1 MNILID
7 IGHTPQLN
15 FYKNLILTLAERG
28 NHVYVVVLKRGR
40 LPQIA
45 QYELGNIPN
54 VEVVAIG
61 KHRMNKWS
69 AILESNLLRIFQ
81 LLWWSKGKKID
92 VVLANG
98 VIAHIVGWIHR
109 VPCFAFDDD
118 PQVWDYRP
126 KLFFCTQSA
135 YCIYESQKPLSP
147 KAKILPCLKEWA
159 YLAPNVFKHNVEAL
173 SEYGVQPK
181 QYLFLR
187 EVSVG
192 TINYAGQA
200 SGAVLGIVPEI
211 QKIQAL
217 HPELKV
223 LLSLEEKHR
232 RAEYPA
238 DWILLQ
244 EPVKDIHSLIYYSA
258 GLISSGDSMARE
270 AALLGVPAYY
280 LGIRYDM
287 PANAAAAKVAQLQ
300 NQKTQPIADWL
311 HDTLSVDIQAAEEK
325 QQHLR
330 NHINATFIDINAYM
344 LSLVENVKNKANL
357 DKKSIVSKMEIVE

>member
-15 FYKNLILTLAERG
+15 FYKNLILTLSARG

-45 QYELGNIPN
+45 RYELGNVPN

-61 KHRMNKWS
+61 RHRMNKWS

-81 LLWWSKGKKID
+81 LLWWSLGKNID
-92 VVLANG
+92 VVLSNG
-98 VIAHIVGWIHR
+98 ALAHIVGWFHR
-109 VPCFAFDDD
+109 APGFAFGDD

-135 YCIYESQKPLSP
+135 YCIYESQKPLNP

-159 YLAPNVFKHNVEAL
+159 YLAPNVFRHNVEAL

-192 TINYAGQA
+192 TVNYAGQA

-211 QKIQAL
+211 QKMQAL

-244 EPVKDIHSLIYYSA
+244 EPIKDIHSLIYYSA
-258 GLISSGDSMARE
+258 GLVSSGDSMARE

-300 NQKTQPIADWL
+300 NLKTQPIADWL
-311 HDTLSVDIQAAEEK
+311 TNTLSIDPEAAEWH
-325 QQHLR
+325 QQQLR
-330 NHINATFIDINAYM
+330 THINDTFIDINAYM
-344 LSLVENVKNKANL
+344 LSLVENVKKQTNGK
-357 DKKSIVSKMEIVE
+357 

>member
-7 IGHTPQLN
+7 VGHTPQLN
-15 FYKNLILTLAERG
+15 FYKNLIHTLAERG
-28 NHVYVVVLKRGR
+28 EHIYVVVLKRGR
-40 LPQIA
+40 LLQIA

-54 VEVVAIG
+54 VEVVPIG
-61 KHRMNKWS
+61 RHRMNKWS
-69 AILESNLLRIFQ
+69 AVFEANLLRMLQ
-81 LLWWSKGKKID
+81 LLWWSLGKKID
-92 VVLANG
+92 VVLSNG
-98 VIAHIVGWIHR
+98 ALAHIVGWFHR
-109 VPCFAFDDD
+109 ASGFAFGDD

-126 KLFFCTQSA
+126 KLFFCAQSA

-159 YLAPNVFKHNVEAL
+159 YLAPNVFKHDIAAL
-173 SEYGVQPK
+173 SEYGVQPE

-211 QKIQAL
+211 QKMQAEY
-217 HPELKV
+217 PSLKV

-300 NQKTQPIADWL
+300 NQKTQSVADWL
-311 HDTLSVDIQAAEEK
+311 HDILSVDIQTAEEK
-325 QQHLR
+325 QQQLR
-330 NHINATFIDINAYM
+330 NHIDKEFIDINHYM
-344 LSLVENVKNKANL
+344 LG
-357 DKKSIVSKMEIVE
+357 IVEGVADSTCAKNSQFGLKE

>member
-15 FYKNLILTLAERG
+15 FYKNLIHILAERG
-28 NHVYVVVLKRGR
+28 EHIYVVVLKRGR

-45 QYELGNIPN
+45 QYELGDVPN
-54 VEVVAIG
+54 VEVVPIG
-61 KHRMNKWS
+61 RHRMNKWS
-69 AILESNLLRIFQ
+69 AIFEANLLRLFQ
-81 LLWWSKGKKID
+81 MLWWSLGKHID
-92 VVLANG
+92 VVLSNG
-98 VIAHIVGWIHR
+98 ALAHIVGWFHR
-109 VPCFAFDDD
+109 APGFAFGDD

-135 YCIYESQKPLSP
+135 YCIYESQKPLNP

-159 YLAPNVFKHNVEAL
+159 YLAPNVFRHNVEAL

-181 QYLFLR
+181 QYLFMR

-192 TINYAGQA
+192 TMNYAGQA

-211 QKIQAL
+211 QKMQAL
-217 HPELKV
+217 YPELKV
-223 LLSLEEKHR
+223 LLSLEEKYR

-244 EPVKDIHSLIYYSA
+244 EPIKDIHSLMYYSA
-258 GLISSGDSMARE
+258 GLVSSGDSMARE

-311 HDTLSVDIQAAEEK
+311 TNTLSIDTQTAELH
-325 QQHLR
+325 QQQLR
-330 NHINATFIDINAYM
+330 THINGTFIDINAYM
-344 LSLVENVKNKANL
+344 LSLVENVKNKTNE
-357 DKKSIVSKMEIVE
+357 K

>member
-15 FYKNLILTLAERG
+15 FYKNLIHTLAERG
-28 NHVYVVVLKRGR
+28 GHIYVVVLKRGR

-45 QYELGNIPN
+45 QYELGDIPN
-54 VEVVAIG
+54 VEVVPIG
-61 KHRMNKWS
+61 RHRMNKWS
-69 AILESNLLRIFQ
+69 AIFEANLLRLFQ
-81 LLWWSKGKKID
+81 MLWWSLGKHID
-92 VVLANG
+92 VVLSNG
-98 VIAHIVGWIHR
+98 ALAHIVGRFHR
-109 VPCFAFDDD
+109 AQGFAFGDD

-159 YLAPNVFKHNVEAL
+159 YLAPNVFLHNVEVL

-192 TINYAGQA
+192 TVNYAGQA
-200 SGAVLGIVPEI
+200 SGVVLGIVPEI
-211 QKIQAL
+211 QKMQAL

-244 EPVKDIHSLIYYSA
+244 EPIKDIHSLIYYST
-258 GLISSGDSMARE
+258 GLVSSGDSMARE

-311 HDTLSVDIQAAEEK
+311 CNTLSIDPKAAELH
-325 QQHLR
+325 QQQLR
-330 NHINATFIDINAYM
+330 THINDTFIDINVYM
-344 LSLVENVKNKANL
+344 LSLVENVKNKTNE
-357 DKKSIVSKMEIVE
+357 K

>member
-15 FYKNLILTLAERG
+15 FYKNLIHTLAERG
-28 NHVYVVVLKRGR
+28 GYIYVVVLKRGR

-45 QYELGNIPN
+45 QYELGDIPN
-54 VEVVAIG
+54 VEVVPIG
-61 KHRMNKWS
+61 RHRMNKGS
-69 AILESNLLRIFQ
+69 AILEANLLRLFQ
-81 LLWWSKGKKID
+81 MLWWSLGKHID
-92 VVLANG
+92 VVLSNG
-98 VIAHIVGWIHR
+98 ALAHIVGWFHR
-109 VPCFAFDDD
+109 AYGFAFGDD

-159 YLAPNVFKHNVEAL
+159 YLAPNVFKHDVEAL
-173 SEYGVQPK
+173 AEYGVLPK

-211 QKIQAL
+211 QKMQAL
-217 HPELKV
+217 HSELKV

-244 EPVKDIHSLIYYSA
+244 EPIKDIHSIIYYSA

-311 HDTLSVDIQAAEEK
+311 CNTLSLPPQAAELHQK
-325 QQHLR
+325 QLR
-330 NHINATFIDINAYM
+330 THINDTFIDINAYM
-344 LSLVENVKNKANL
+344 LSLVENVEKRTNGK
-357 DKKSIVSKMEIVE
+357 